1 MHFGTI
7 KYFDIANGEGVRTS
21 LFVSGCTH
29 HCPHCFQPQTWD
41 FSFGEAFTEATL
53 NAILESLAP
62 RYVDGLTILGG
73 EPMEPANQ
81 EGIAPLVKAV
91 RAQYPHKTIWIYTG
105 DIYEDLIDERSPRH
119 TPFTS
124 DILSCI
130 DVLVDGPFIEAKK
143 DITLRFCGSSN
154 QRLIDVP
161 KTLAEKRVVL
171 WHDKPLYSTH
181 SWVPHTQ

>member
-1 MHFGTI
+1 
-7 KYFDIANGEGVRTS
+7 
-21 LFVSGCTH
+21 
-29 HCPHCFQPQTWD
+29 
-41 FSFGEAFTEATL
+41 
-53 NAILESLAP
+53 
-62 RYVDGLTILGG
+62 
-73 EPMEPANQ
+73 MEPANQ

-105 DIYEDLIDERSPRH
+105 DIYENLIDERSPRH